1 MIDTIYFNGGA
12 IRGIGYIGFLYYL
25 EKNDLIKNIKTMRGT
40 SMGALILGFYLL
52 GYDSKSMIKKLIEL
66 DLTEIIDIEF
76 SKVLNRSSVLEGKGM
91 EKILKKFIKCKN
103 CKNITFS
110 QLYTKSG
117 IHFTVTGSD
126 IINYKSINFN
136 HETSPDMKLITAL
149 RITSAIPF
157 VFPPIRYKDG
167 LFTDGCLFDMFNH
180 DYDNENLLYVC
191 VSDRKEVLEENT
203 PLYKFGPM
211 IIGGL
216 FRYLSEVMLNKC
228 KNSIELQL
236 DENID
241 NFDFGAN
248 NDKLISLFNQ
258 GYESSM
264 KFFEEKKNLFVSTT
278 DE

>member
-40 SMGALILGFYLL
+40 SMGALVLAFYLL

-76 SKVLNRSSVLEGKGM
+76 SKVLNRSSFLEGKGM
-91 EKILKKFIKCKN
+91 KKILKKFIKCKN
-103 CKNITFS
+103 CKDITFS

-126 IINYKSINFN
+126 IINYKSVNFN

-167 LFTDGCLFDMFNH
+167 LFTDGCLFDMFNQN
-180 DYDNENLLYVC
+180 YDNDNLLYVC
-191 VSDRKEVLEENT
+191 VSDRKEVVEENT

-216 FRYLSEVMLNKC
+216 FRYLSEIMIDKC

-264 KFFEEKKNLFVSTT
+264 EFFEEKKNLFISTN

>member
-91 EKILKKFIKCKN
+91 KKILKKFIKCKN

-117 IHFTVTGSD
+117 INFTVTGSD
-126 IINYKSINFN
+126 IINYKSVNFN

-180 DYDNENLLYVC
+180 DYDNDNLLYVC

-211 IIGGL
+211 VIGGL

-248 NDKLISLFNQ
+248 NDKIISLFNQ
-258 GYESSM
+258 GYESSL
-264 KFFEEKKNLFVSTT
+264 KFFEEKKNILVSTT

>member
-40 SMGALILGFYLL
+40 SMGALILAFYLL

-66 DLTEIIDIEF
+66 DLTEVIDIEF
-76 SKVLNRSSVLEGKGM
+76 SKVLNRSSLLEGKGM
-91 EKILKKFIKCKN
+91 KKILKKFIKCKN

-117 IHFTVTGSD
+117 VNFTVTGSD
-126 IINYKSINFN
+126 IINYKSVNFN
-136 HETSPDMKLITAL
+136 HETFPDMKLITAL

-180 DYDNENLLYVC
+180 DYENDNLLYVC

-264 KFFEEKKNLFVSTT
+264 KFFEEKKNLFVSTN
-278 DE
+278 EE